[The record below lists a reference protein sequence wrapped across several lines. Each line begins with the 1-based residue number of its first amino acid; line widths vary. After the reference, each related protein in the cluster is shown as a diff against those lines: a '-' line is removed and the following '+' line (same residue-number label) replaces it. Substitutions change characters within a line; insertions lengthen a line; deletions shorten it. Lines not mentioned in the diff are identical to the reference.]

1 MLYAS
6 FIMAIY
12 RTTDSGQSDRDTHLD
27 NLLIEKIRCII
38 FYKPVHLILFP
49 LLILQLTV
57 LDPDS
62 SERFLF
68 FIKGE
73 RQVNPPANE
82 KSHPFG

>member
-1 MLYAS
+1 MLLS
-6 FIMAIY
+6 SWLFI
-12 RTTDSGQSDRDTHLD
+12 GQPIQGSQTGIH
-27 NLLIEKIRCII
+27 IWIVCKYKKIMCII

>member
-1 MLYAS
+1 MLLS
-6 FIMAIY
+6 SWLFI
-12 RTTDSGQSDRDTHLD
+12 GQPIQGSQTGIH
-27 NLLIEKIRCII
+27 IWIVCKYKKIRCII
-38 FYKPVHLILFP
+38 FYKPVHLILFH

>member
-1 MLYAS
+1 MLLS
-6 FIMAIY
+6 SWLFI
-12 RTTDSGQSDRDTHLD
+12 GQPIQGSQTGIH
-27 NLLIEKIRCII
+27 IWIVCKYKKIRCII

>member
-1 MLYAS
+1 MLLS
-6 FIMAIY
+6 SWLFI
-12 RTTDSGQSDRDTHLD
+12 GQPIQGSQTGIH
-27 NLLIEKIRCII
+27 IWIVCKYKMIRCII

>member
-1 MLYAS
+1 MLLS
-6 FIMAIY
+6 SWLFI
-12 RTTDSGQSDRDTHLD
+12 GQPIQGSQTGIH
-27 NLLIEKIRCII
+27 IWIVCKYKKIRCII

-82 KSHPFG
+82 KSHPFR